1 MIKTTILE
9 TLFKKLQ
16 ENGLDTMDKIIDNNQ
31 RVSPKLLDLL
41 LGDYENLS
49 FELTPEEQEAL
60 FIWLN
65 RDEIPQA

>member
-49 FELTPEEQEAL
+49 FELTSEEQEAL
-60 FIWLN
+60 FIWLS